1 MSRAMSRSGRP
12 PLAGGSA
19 VAAEKNISKLL
30 RHYLSSRR
38 AADRAKLLVDLAG
51 NRAGHPASLA
61 AAPLTPS
68 TPTLQPTRSERYAL
82 RSAEK
87 SIDKMLA
94 EHSSH
99 DGAEHN
105 LLAEVM
111 SSYSRLMRRRRSLK
125 NGRLWRSLSTVI
137 HVRK

>member
-38 AADRAKLLVDLAG
+38 AADRAKLLANLASD
-51 NRAGHPASLA
+51 RAGRPASLA

-68 TPTLQPTRSERYAL
+68 KNQL
-82 RSAEK
+82 RCQ
-87 SIDKMLA
+87 
-94 EHSSH
+94 
-99 DGAEHN
+99 
-105 LLAEVM
+105 
-111 SSYSRLMRRRRSLK
+111 R
-125 NGRLWRSLSTVI
+125 
-137 HVRK
+137 